1 MEVSYLYG
9 SFSIKYE
16 IFDQVWAHSVDVLAK
31 KWAISNFGVV
41 RRYKPK
47 FSIISVESDLLA
59 SSRIERKGIAN

>member
-16 IFDQVWAHSVDVLAK
+16 IFNQVWAHSVDVLAK

-47 FSIISVESDLLA
+47 SDLLA